1 MCDDI
6 SFEKN
11 PEVRIRHPCSVLFF
25 RFFFII
31 SGKPGKYLSFLKH
44 IAKKNL
50 NFDSG
55 NSNLVTNSDLVT
67 NPDLVTG
74 FGPGVMSGPCHP
86 ASNV

>member
-1 MCDDI
+1 MTI
-6 SFEKN
+6 FHSKK
-11 PEVRIRHPCSVLFF
+11 IRRSEFDTLAQYFF
-25 RFFFII
+25 RFFIII

-50 NFDSG
+50 NLDSG
-55 NSNLVTNSDLVT
+55 NSNLVTNSDLFT